1 MLNLPKMWSFLGIIL
16 RILLHPKILMFLS
29 VITIFFLLNRSNN
42 PVVLK
47 AQVDFKGIKRSVSFE
62 KGDEVLEL
70 RYLIMVAFADVGLD
84 KLPPAHVELLKYDEG
99 DQDYVPLPLDTT
111 LEKDINVKVKLTEDK
126 VRCTV
131 LYLYMF

>member
-1 MLNLPKMWSFLGIIL
+1 
-16 RILLHPKILMFLS
+16 
-29 VITIFFLLNRSNN
+29 
-42 PVVLK
+42 VVLK

-84 KLPPAHVELLKYDEG
+84 KLPPARAELLKYDEG
-99 DQDYVPLPLDTT
+99 DQDYVPLPLDTI
-111 LEKDINVKVKLTEDK
+111 LEKDINVKVQLTEDK
-126 VRCTV
+126 VKCTV